1 MRIPLVALGC
11 CAVLAVLAGA
21 TAASPG
27 EAAPEAPAPATTPL
41 PVNLNAAPAEA
52 IAGIAGLAEGEA
64 RSLVEARSRLG
75 WFRSWREVAESAPDL
90 SDEAWAAL
98 RARGRLGPPPAAVL
112 EARLDQWRRR
122 R

>member
-11 CAVLAVLAGA
+11 CAVLAVVAGA
-21 TAASPG
+21 TAAAPG
-27 EAAPEAPAPATTPL
+27 QAAPEAPAPAAAPL

-52 IAGIAGLAEGEA
+52 IAGIAGLPEGGA
-64 RSLVEARSRLG
+64 RALAEARSRLG
-75 WFRSWREVAESAPDL
+75 WFRSWREVAESVPDL
-90 SDEAWAAL
+90 SDDAWAAL
-98 RARGRLGPPPAAVL
+98 RARGRLGPPPASVL